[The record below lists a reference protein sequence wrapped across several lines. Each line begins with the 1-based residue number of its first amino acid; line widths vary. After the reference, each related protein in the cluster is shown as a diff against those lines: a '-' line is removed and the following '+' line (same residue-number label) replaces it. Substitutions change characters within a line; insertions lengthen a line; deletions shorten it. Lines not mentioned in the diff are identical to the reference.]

1 MQKGANLVSQTPQEV
16 SVIIL
21 NNAAEKT
28 LIFWLG
34 VGRTEQFESAGEER
48 KVEDTV
54 KARFS
59 YNLERSFFML
69 YDIGL
74 FSFCQ

>member
-48 KVEDTV
+48 KG
-54 KARFS
+54 KWR
-59 YNLERSFFML
+59 
-69 YDIGL
+69 I
-74 FSFCQ
+74 Q